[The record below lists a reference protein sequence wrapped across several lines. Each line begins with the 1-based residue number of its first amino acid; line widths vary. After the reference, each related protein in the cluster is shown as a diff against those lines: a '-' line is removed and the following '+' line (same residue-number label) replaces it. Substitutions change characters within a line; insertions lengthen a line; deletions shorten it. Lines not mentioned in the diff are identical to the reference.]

1 MEIQNKPKLSFGNIW
16 NMNFGFFGIQFSF
29 GLQQSNM
36 SAIYSYLG
44 ANPEDLAALWLAGP
58 VTGLVVQPIIGA
70 ISDGTWSPKFG
81 RRKPFFLIGAILAS
95 IALIAMPFSST
106 IWMAAGLLWILD
118 AANNIAME
126 PYRAF
131 ISDKLPKQ
139 QHSLGFLMQSFF
151 TGLGTTMA
159 NFMPAILVSV
169 GILTLSDKMGN
180 GIPVFTYWAF
190 GIGAFAS
197 IATVLFSV
205 LTTKE
210 YPPSEEEL
218 KKIEEEKGKGNLLGR
233 TLIEIVEAMKEMPA
247 TMKQLIPV
255 QFLTWF
261 GMFCY
266 WQYITLA
273 LSKSLYG
280 TMDHSTDAFASAQ
293 LLTGEINGTYNIIC
307 FSVAFLLVPLARY
320 MGAKRVHFLCL
331 AIGGLGLIAMP
342 FLNDTAVL
350 FYIWNPFGETVAFT
364 QIYLLSIG
372 LGLTWASA
380 MAMPYKLL
388 VGAIPANKTGVYM
401 GIFNMFI
408 VIPMAIQIF
417 MMQFFL
423 FDLLGGDP
431 IKVISLAGICLIGG
445 GIFALFIKDSP
456 KVNIDG

>member
-159 NFMPAILVSV
+159 NFMPAILVSM
-169 GILTLSDKMGN
+169 GILALSDKMGN

-210 YPPSEEEL
+210 YPPTAEEL
-218 KKIEEEKGKGNLLGR
+218 KRIEEEKAKGNLLGR
-233 TLIEIVEAMKEMPA
+233 TLTEIVEAIKDMPA

-273 LSKSLYG
+273 LSRSLYG
-280 TMDHSTDAFASAQ
+280 TIDHTSDAFSSAQ

-320 MGAKRVHFLCL
+320 MGAKRVHFICL
-331 AIGGLGLIAMP
+331 SIGGLGLILMQ
-342 FLNDTAVL
+342 FLNDTDVL
-350 FYIWNPFGETVAFT
+350 FYIWNPFGKTVAFT

-388 VGAIPANKTGVYM
+388 VGSIPTHKTGVYM

-423 FDLLGGDP
+423 FDLLGADP
-431 IKVISLAGICLIGG
+431 IKVITLAGVCLIGG
-445 GIFALFIKDSP
+445 GVFSLFIKDAQTAKS
-456 KVNIDG
+456 NG

>member
-1 MEIQNKPKLSFGNIW
+1 MMKPKLTFGSIW

-44 ANPEDLAALWLAGP
+44 ADPENLAILWIAGP
-58 VTGLVVQPIIGA
+58 VTGLIVQPIIGA
-70 ISDGTWSPKFG
+70 ISDQTWSPKFG

-95 IALIAMPFSST
+95 IALVIMPFSST
-106 IWMAAGLLWILD
+106 IWMAASLLWILD

-131 ISDKLPKQ
+131 ISDKLPKE

-159 NFMPAILVSV
+159 NFMPAILVSM
-169 GILTLSDKMGN
+169 GILALSDKMGN

-190 GIGAFAS
+190 AIGAVAS

-210 YPPSEEEL
+210 YPPTQEEL
-218 KKIEEEKGKGNLLGR
+218 KKIIEEKSKGNVLGR
-233 TLIEIVEAMKEMPA
+233 TLTEIVEAIKEMPF

-255 QFLTWF
+255 QFFTWF
-261 GMFCY
+261 GMFSY

-280 TMDHSTDAFASAQ
+280 TLDHSSDAFASAQ

-307 FSVAFLLVPLARY
+307 FSIAFLLVPLANSI
-320 MGAKRVHFLCL
+320 GAKWVHFISLG
-331 AIGGLGLIAMP
+331 IGGIGLILMRY
-342 FLNDTAVL
+342 LNDTDLL
-350 FYIWNPFGETVAFT
+350 FNLWNPFGSSIAVT
-364 QIYLLSIG
+364 QIYLISFG

-380 MAMPYKLL
+380 MAIPYKLL
-388 VGAIPANKTGVYM
+388 ASSIPKEKVGIYM

-423 FDLLGGDP
+423 YDLLGTNP
-431 IKVISLAGICLIGG
+431 VNVITLAGVCLIAGG
-445 GIFALFIKDSP
+445 LFALFIKEGHSQ
-456 KVNIDG
+456 KVGVLNK